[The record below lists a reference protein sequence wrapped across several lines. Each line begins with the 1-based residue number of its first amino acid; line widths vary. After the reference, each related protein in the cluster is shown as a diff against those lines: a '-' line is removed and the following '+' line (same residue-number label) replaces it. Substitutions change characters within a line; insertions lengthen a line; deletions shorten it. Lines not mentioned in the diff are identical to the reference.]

1 MLDIT
6 PWRIVY
12 FALKVVMYVVALL
25 CMLWY
30 YYVTLCN
37 IVVHDTDTISSTELI
52 QSQVDDWYNHKT
64 VKKYVSLIMMNGC
77 D

>member
-6 PWRIVY
+6 PWWMVY

-25 CMLWY
+25 CNM
-30 YYVTLCN
+30 V
-37 IVVHDTDTISSTELI
+37 IHDTDTISSTELI
-52 QSQVDDWYNHKT
+52 QSQVDDWYNRKT
-64 VKKYVSLIMMNGC
+64 MKKYVSLIMMNGC